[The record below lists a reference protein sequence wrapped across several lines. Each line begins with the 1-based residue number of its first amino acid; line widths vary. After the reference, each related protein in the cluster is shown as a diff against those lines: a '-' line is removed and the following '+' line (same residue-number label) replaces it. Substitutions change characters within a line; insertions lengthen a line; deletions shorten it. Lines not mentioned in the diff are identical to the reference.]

1 MWMTAADKRVEYAED
16 IYSVT
21 ELPGSRGVE
30 LLCPTKHI
38 FSRGDTLNCPTLT
51 IKLEAE
57 FDGVISVETT
67 HWTGEEQR
75 VPNFELY
82 PDGRPHSDAH
92 VSTNGPTTRL
102 VSGGLAASISSD
114 SHVFSIEFEH
124 AVSRKNVTSLLNRSV
139 GFAFSPPLGN
149 PMSAEN
155 VQDFKHYIFT
165 QTELAVGESVHGLGE
180 RFGPFNKLGQRV
192 EIWNADG

>member
-21 ELPGSRGVE
+21 ESPNGRGLE
-30 LLCPTKHI
+30 LLCPTRHI
-38 FSRGDTLNCPTLT
+38 RARGDTLNCPTLT

-57 FDGVISVETT
+57 FDDVISVETT
-67 HWTGEEQR
+67 HWSGAKRRLPE
-75 VPNFELY
+75 FELY
-82 PDGRPHSDAH
+82 PDGRPHGEARISDR
-92 VSTNGPTTRL
+92 TL
-102 VSGGLAASISSD
+102 YSGGLAARVSGD
-114 SHVFSIEFEH
+114 AHDFSIAFED

-149 PMSAEN
+149 QMSAEN
-155 VQDFKHYIFT
+155 VDDFKHYIFT

-180 RFGPFNKLGQRV
+180 RFGPFNKLGQHV

>member
-21 ELPGSRGVE
+21 ETANGRGLE

-38 FSRGDTLNCPTLT
+38 RGRGDTLNCPTLT

-57 FDGVISVETT
+57 FDDVISVETT
-67 HWTGEEQR
+67 HWSGAKRRLPE
-75 VPNFELY
+75 FELY
-82 PDGRPHSDAH
+82 PDGRPDGH
-92 VSTNGPTTRL
+92 VRVRDRVL
-102 VSGGLAASISSD
+102 LSGGLTAKISED
-114 SHVFSIEFEH
+114 PHEFSIEFED
-124 AVSRKNVTSLLNRSV
+124 VINRKHVTSLLNRSV

-149 PMSAEN
+149 QMSTEN
-155 VQDFKHYIFT
+155 VVDFKHYVFT
-165 QTELAVGESVHGLGE
+165 QTELAVGESIHGLGE
-180 RFGPFNKLGQRV
+180 RFGPFNKLGQHV